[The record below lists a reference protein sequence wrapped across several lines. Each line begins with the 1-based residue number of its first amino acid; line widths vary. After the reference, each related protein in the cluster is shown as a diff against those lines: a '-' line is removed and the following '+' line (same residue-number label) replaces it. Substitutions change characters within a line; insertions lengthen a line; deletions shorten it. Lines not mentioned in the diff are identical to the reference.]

1 MVKKAQKLT
10 LAEFLPYQ
18 LSITSNAVSDLIAR
32 AYRGRFALKIPEWR
46 VMAVLG
52 EVASATQRDLG
63 AATAM
68 DKVTVNRASKA
79 LEDRGLIGRAPNA
92 ADGRSHHLALT
103 GDGPRTLRT
112 DRADGALGRSR
123 AAGQRGGKGVG
134 SDAGQVAGKGGRTR
148 MISLILKCIMADI
161 SPLTLAKCSAN
172 VPY

>member
-1 MVKKAQKLT
+1 MTQTKLT
-10 LAEFLPYQ
+10 LSEFLPYQ

-46 VMAVLG
+46 LMAVLG
-52 EVASATQRDLG
+52 EVASATQRQLV

-103 GDGPRTLRT
+103 DTGRELYEQIVPLALSVEAELEKILGSGEAKALEAMLAQLRA
-112 DRADGALGRSR
+112 R
-123 AAGQRGGKGVG
+123 
-134 SDAGQVAGKGGRTR
+134 VAE
-148 MISLILKCIMADI
+148 LE
-161 SPLTLAKCSAN
+161 
-172 VPY
+172 

>member
-1 MVKKAQKLT
+1 MAKGKQELK

-46 VMAVLG
+46 LMAVLG
-52 EVASATQRDLG
+52 EVASATQRELV

-79 LEDRGLIGRAPNA
+79 LEDRSLIARAPNA

-103 GDGPRTLRT
+103 DTGRELYEQIVPLALSVEAELVNSIESKVLEAMLKQLRA
-112 DRADGALGRSR
+112 RVAELG
-123 AAGQRGGKGVG
+123 
-134 SDAGQVAGKGGRTR
+134 
-148 MISLILKCIMADI
+148 
-161 SPLTLAKCSAN
+161 
-172 VPY
+172 

>member
-1 MVKKAQKLT
+1 MAKSKLT

-46 VMAVLG
+46 LMAVLG
-52 EVASATQRDLG
+52 EVASATQRQLV

-79 LEDRGLIGRAPNA
+79 LENRGLIGRAPNA

-103 GDGPRTLRT
+103 DTGRELYEQIVPLALSVEADLEKILGSGEAKALEAMLAQLRA
-112 DRADGALGRSR
+112 R
-123 AAGQRGGKGVG
+123 
-134 SDAGQVAGKGGRTR
+134 VAE
-148 MISLILKCIMADI
+148 LE
-161 SPLTLAKCSAN
+161 
-172 VPY
+172 

>member
-1 MVKKAQKLT
+1 MSRSKLT

-46 VMAVLG
+46 LMAVLG
-52 EVASATQRDLG
+52 EVASATQRELVE
-63 AATAM
+63 ATAM

-103 GDGPRTLRT
+103 ATGRELYEQIVPMALSVEAELFASEEARALEAMLTKLRA
-112 DRADGALGRSR
+112 RVAELG
-123 AAGQRGGKGVG
+123 
-134 SDAGQVAGKGGRTR
+134 
-148 MISLILKCIMADI
+148 
-161 SPLTLAKCSAN
+161 
-172 VPY
+172 

>member
-1 MVKKAQKLT
+1 MAKPKLT

-52 EVASATQRDLG
+52 EVASATQRELV

-79 LEDRGLIGRAPNA
+79 LEDRGLIGRAPNV

-103 GDGPRTLRT
+103 GTGRELYEQIVPM
-112 DRADGALGRSR
+112 ALSVEAQLLASEEAQALEAMLTKLRSR
-123 AAGQRGGKGVG
+123 
-134 SDAGQVAGKGGRTR
+134 VAE
-148 MISLILKCIMADI
+148 LE
-161 SPLTLAKCSAN
+161 
-172 VPY
+172 